1 MYDPDLRAEMEQ
13 FTEQLSEEF
22 RRRGYSLG
30 TSLYDLVLDR
40 VETKDGKI
48 IWQYYFV
55 DHETKTLF
63 WLNHYDMRNLLREV
77 YGAVEPG
84 HISGYSPV
92 HQGPLTLI
100 SSCDSEIR
108 LEALYW
114 SETAHCPPVLVL
126 IARTL

>member
-1 MYDPDLRAEMEQ
+1 MYDPDLRTEMEQ
-13 FTEQLSEEF
+13 FTELLSEEF

-77 YGAVEPG
+77 YGAGEPG

-92 HQGPLTLI
+92 HQGCL
-100 SSCDSEIR
+100 R
-108 LEALYW
+108 
-114 SETAHCPPVLVL
+114 
-126 IARTL
+126 